1 MGLGINEER
10 DAENLR
16 FLFVCEVTENIDEY
30 REWTTSDSLAKEIE
44 LFKNDRHFASELGD
58 ICAKA
63 CANLLRI
70 PIVLITA
77 LPELSLP
84 FRSYQ
89 NISLLLHLFTWR
101 TTIQVQGIMTGRE
114 VCSDNSHMLNPVEQ
128 RNREQVF

>member
-77 LPELSLP
+77 LPRGAARGDI
-84 FRSYQ
+84 FAR
-89 NISLLLHLFTWR
+89 HLAA
-101 TTIQVQGIMTGRE
+101 
-114 VCSDNSHMLNPVEQ
+114 HQ
-128 RNREQVF
+128 RIWN

>member
-44 LFKNDRHFASELGD
+44 LLKNDRHFASELGD

-77 LPELSLP
+77 LP
-84 FRSYQ
+84 
-89 NISLLLHLFTWR
+89 
-101 TTIQVQGIMTGRE
+101 
-114 VCSDNSHMLNPVEQ
+114 
-128 RNREQVF
+128 